1 MALLDVEYIKA
12 KMSTSTFLSIFD
24 DANVGDGSYDELGVE
39 VNIADAEAEVYSWVK
54 RNYPSL
60 PLPVS
65 ADPPPVTLRL
75 AAFGFFYVFA
85 RDRKPEYWGK
95 TQETERMDRL
105 KAAYALVERYAKNEQ
120 VLYDTGQTPS
130 NTGGQVGTQTDP
142 NFPETPEKFFVDGTS
157 DF

>member
-1 MALLDVEYIKA
+1 MALLDVDYIKQ

-24 DANVGDGSYDELGVE
+24 DKNLGDGSFDEDAVN

-60 PLPVS
+60 PVPVTAS
-65 ADPPPVTLRL
+65 PPPVTLRL

-85 RDRKPEYWGK
+85 RDRKSEYWGK
-95 TQETERMDRL
+95 AQETERMDRL
-105 KAAYALVERYAKNEQ
+105 KAAYALVERYAKSEQ
-120 VLYDTGQTPS
+120 ILYDTNADPS
-130 NTGGQVGTQTDP
+130 NDGGQSGRTDP
-142 NFPETPEKFFVDGTS
+142 DESDLAPRYFVDGTS